1 MKKNY
6 VFSAIFFVL
15 VVLITISNIIKSSGL
30 RIVSAIL
37 LVIVAFIYFIVSG
50 KDDKKG
56 RR

>member
-15 VVLITISNIIKSSGL
+15 VVLITISNIINSSGL
-30 RIVSAIL
+30 RIFSAIL
-37 LVIVAFIYFIVSG
+37 LIIVAVIYFIVSG